1 MGKKLP
7 VTPNSQIRAALRR
20 LFLRSRERA
29 SAMRTGKYTCAKC
42 GVKQSRR
49 KGVEVFVEVHHK
61 AEGGILNWEALFAA
75 VREYLLCNPDQLEV
89 LCHGCHAAEGLSE
102 IHDEPAA
109 PAAVDEDDP
118 FYGL

>member
-1 MGKKLP
+1 MAKKLTH
-7 VTPNSQIRAALRR
+7 TPNSQIRAALRR

-29 SAMRTGKYTCAKC
+29 SALKRDKYTCQRC

-49 KGVEVFVEVHHK
+49 KGAEVFVEVHHT
-61 AEGGILNWEALFAA
+61 AHVLNWEALFAA

-89 LCHGCHAAEGLSE
+89 LCPGCHAAEGLSS

-109 PAAVDEDDP
+109 PVEVDEDDP
-118 FYGL
+118 FYGLS